1 MSATA
6 DFVGAALPQAPAL
19 PYSTQVAS
27 LSSDR
32 FLDVAIIVAVC
43 AALYGLGY
51 LIRESALPSFNPA
64 VFASVGLGV
73 LMFTVVN
80 PVFWKLQGVTV
91 DDEGLVCE
99 YWSGAD
105 RRIAWT
111 DVAEVRVDEGGIFPV
126 FTDDRALVLTDANGD
141 EYPIP
146 GMLPGAAEVA
156 AVVAAK
162 R

>member
-6 DFVGAALPQAPAL
+6 EFVGVALPAVPAL
-19 PYSTQVAS
+19 PYSTQVAT
-27 LSSDR
+27 LSPDR
-32 FLDVAIIVAVC
+32 FLDVALVLVVC

-51 LIRESALPSFNPA
+51 VIRESALPSFSPT
-64 VFASVGLGV
+64 VFASVCLGV
-73 LMFTVVN
+73 LMFTAVN

-105 RRIAWT
+105 RRIAWS

-156 AVVAAK
+156 AVVDAK